1 MFRFLR
7 RNRAATLATVS
18 FCDSCSQV
26 CTAACRADTH
36 FSAARTRALTTTYGL
51 R

>member
-7 RNRAATLATVS
+7 RNRAATATVS

-26 CTAACRADTH
+26 CTAACRTETRYD
-36 FSAARTRALTTTYGL
+36 AARTQALTTIFGL

>member
-26 CTAACRADTH
+26 CTAACRAETR
-36 FSAARTRALTTTYGL
+36 FSAARTQALTTTFGL